1 MIVATDDVATV
12 PDERGE
18 RVGLRIDEGH
28 QRTCDDRVAL
38 AVYYAGVQWL
48 VVRRNPDCDWAV
60 DTLRHGDIRE
70 KGSWVK
76 RDAVEQRVESLKP
89 EVKTKHT

>member
-48 VVRRNPDCDWAV
+48 VVRRNPDCDRAV
-60 DTLRHGDIRE
+60 DTLRHDALADRE
-70 KGSWVK
+70 GKGERHATK
-76 RDAVEQRVESLKP
+76 RVSQGRDGRFQV
-89 EVKTKHT
+89 